1 MPLEVA
7 LIVSYALLIKK
18 QAKKALQSVSRPDR
32 NRITEKI
39 VLLGENPDNPILDI
53 KKLQGEPYF
62 RLRVGKWRVIFNRD
76 EVVKIIAIEKIKP
89 RGDVY
94 K

>member
-1 MPLEVA
+1 MT
-7 LIVSYALLIKK
+7 YALLIKK
-18 QAKKALQSVSRPDR
+18 QAKKILQSLPRPER

-39 VLLGENPDNPILDI
+39 VLLGRDPDSKGLDI
-53 KKLQGEPYF
+53 KPLEGLPYF
-62 RLRVGKWRVIFNRD
+62 RLRVGQWRIIFSKDD
-76 EVVKIIAIEKIKP
+76 EVKIIAIEKIKP